1 MGAGTNFRHPMAWQ
15 ATLGGMQAN
24 GTLAYQVCSKCKL
37 RRDVDVAALVE
48 KEGPRSTLW
57 DRRPICPRCGE
68 RTHYMASPGPGTPFR
83 PMLSGMLY
91 DEARRQFFRALGL
104 TRRDVTR
111 IRAMAEATVPGQL
124 PRELADLDVPI
135 RVTAR
140 CRGEPEPRGAEWLGE
155 WADRVLFFW
164 RMNAM
169 EAEVWERKRRAGPK
183 LVPSTPR
190 RRRT

>member
-37 RRDVDVAALVE
+37 RRDVDVAALVD

-140 CRGEPEPRGAEWLGE
+140 FLEPLSGSEL
-155 WADRVLFFW
+155 ADRKSMAAAAQQRIAGAL
-164 RMNAM
+164 ALP
-169 EAEVWERKRRAGPK
+169 RALSESP
-183 LVPSTPR
+183 LIA
-190 RRRT
+190 